1 VTKSPGLAVG
11 VDIIEIQRIEQAI
24 ASWKNAFL
32 ERIYTR
38 TELEHY
44 RNRTNS
50 LAARFAGKEAVM
62 KTLGIGATG
71 IKWQDIEILSNANGA
86 PLVNLYGKAKNKA
99 REIGITELA
108 ISLSHSK
115 RYAVAFVVGNAV

>member
-1 VTKSPGLAVG
+1 MTKSLGLAVG

-24 ASWKNAFL
+24 ASWNNAFL

-38 TELEHY
+38 PELEY
-44 RNRTNS
+44 CQNRTTS

-62 KTLGIGATG
+62 KTLGTGAVG
-71 IKWQDIEILSNANGA
+71 INWRDIEILANGDGT
-86 PLVNLYGKAKNKA
+86 PLINLYGKAKDKA

-115 RYAVAFVVGNAV
+115 QYAVAFVVGNAV